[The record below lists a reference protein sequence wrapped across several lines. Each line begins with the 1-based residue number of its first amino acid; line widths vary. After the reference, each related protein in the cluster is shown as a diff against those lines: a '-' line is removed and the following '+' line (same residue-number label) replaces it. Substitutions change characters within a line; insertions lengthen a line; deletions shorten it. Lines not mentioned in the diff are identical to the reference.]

1 MTTAAKT
8 TSTSAERRAPEYT
21 ADAGAPQRETFASR
35 FGTLTTIIGVAIGL
49 GNVWRFPYMVGKFG
63 GAAFVIFYS
72 VVSVVIGVP
81 ALMAEF
87 ALGRY
92 SRRGPVGAFAAGG
105 LPFGR
110 GVGWFFFAVVVAA
123 TGYYTAV
130 IGWVLYYALGQIAA
144 ALHLPLDPSRV
155 LPPDHG
161 FVLESFVLQLVCTAA
176 VIFTCALVVI
186 KGLRGGIERASK
198 IALPALFVVIIV
210 LLVRS
215 VTLPGA
221 MEGVRWYILKFRFA
235 DLTPNVMVAAIG
247 HAIFSLSL
255 GGTFMVVYGSY
266 LDPRESLARPA
277 IWTVIGDT
285 GSALLAGFAVI
296 PAVFAL
302 GLKPTSGPGLIFA
315 TLPKVFAAI
324 PAGALFGCL
333 FFVGLF
339 GAGYLSD
346 IGAFEVLIAGL
357 TDNTRFSRRPAT
369 WIVCVAVFALS
380 IPPTINNGIFVP
392 WDLTFGSGMQT
403 LGSLVAVLTVGWC
416 IQRSSVLR
424 ELGREGEQPVPM
436 WLFYWIRFGIP
447 VIIGGV
453 GIWWLL
459 SSVFGAISAV

>member
-1 MTTAAKT
+1 MTASSTA
-8 TSTSAERRAPEYT
+8 P
-21 ADAGAPQRETFASR
+21 RETFASR
-35 FGTLTTIIGVAIGL
+35 FGTLMTIVGVAIGL

-63 GAAFVIFYS
+63 GAAFVLFYIL
-72 VVSVVIGVP
+72 VSVVIGVP

-92 SRRGPVGAFAAGG
+92 SRRGPVGAFAAAG
-105 LPFGR
+105 LPYGTA
-110 GVGWFFFAVVVAA
+110 VGWFFFIVVTAA

-130 IGWVLYYALGQIAA
+130 IGWVLYYAVGQLAA
-144 ALHLPLDPSRV
+144 AVHIPLDASAV

-161 FVLESFVLQLVCTAA
+161 FVAKSFLLQLLCTGA
-176 VIFTCALVVI
+176 VILTCALVVI

-198 IALPALFVVIIV
+198 FVLPTLLVVILV
-210 LLVRS
+210 LMVRS
-215 VTLPGA
+215 LTLPGS

-235 DLTPNVMVAAIG
+235 DLTPAVMVAAIG

-266 LDPRESLARPA
+266 LDAKESLARPA

-285 GSALLAGFAVI
+285 GSALLAGLAVI

-302 GLKPTSGPGLIFA
+302 GLQPTSGPGLIFA

-333 FFVGLF
+333 FFIGLF

-357 TDNTRFSRRPAT
+357 TDNTRFTRTRAT
-369 WIVCVAVFALS
+369 WIVSIAVFVLA
-380 IPPTINNGIFVP
+380 IPPTINNRIFVP

-416 IQRSSVLR
+416 IARSAALR
-424 ELGREGEQPVPM
+424 ELGRRGESPVPM

-447 VIIGGV
+447 AAIGGV
-453 GIWWLL
+453 GVWWLL
-459 SSVFGAISAV
+459 SSVFGTVTSV